1 MTCLQFYAKRELVGT
16 SVAVLGNRTFRAYHA
31 GRRRCIGVLI
41 MSENQVKNV
50 SHLSVN
56 RRRRSSENTEL
67 NFRTVPR
74 ERNIWSK
81 FSAGRKF
88 VRRRVNVALIF
99 EYY

>member
-31 GRRRCIGVLI
+31 GRRRCVGVLI

-67 NFRTVPR
+67 EAFC
-74 ERNIWSK
+74 
-81 FSAGRKF
+81 A
-88 VRRRVNVALIF
+88 
-99 EYY
+99 